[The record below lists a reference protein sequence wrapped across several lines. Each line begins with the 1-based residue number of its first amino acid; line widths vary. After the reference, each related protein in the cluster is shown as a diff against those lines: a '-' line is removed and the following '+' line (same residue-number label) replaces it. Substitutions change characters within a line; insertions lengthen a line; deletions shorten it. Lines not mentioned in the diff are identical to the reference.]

1 MICPYCLD
9 DVSAN
14 SPAHI
19 DCKIE
24 PGTAFPPA
32 YIRSHGREDADD
44 PVVFSVVGSVGQGK
58 TVFLCALFD
67 FLDNHLTDIWPG
79 FFSQVLDQRSLTRL
93 TENRNRLRKGELPPP
108 TQQSFPRPGIFRLKK
123 IPQSA
128 DGSGLRLDDTTVL
141 IYDPPGEAFVTDE
154 NISKLA
160 SFVRGGS
167 CVLFLID
174 LGSLGD
180 SIPDKMTELLDTYLL
195 GMDHL
200 KVERQSQHLIV
211 VYTKSDDMKV
221 SVPEFRTFLEKH
233 PDLRDYL
240 NEQRPPT
247 LSDPVRHLEHIQK
260 VSSLLQEFTK
270 NELGAV
276 RFLNAANDWFR
287 SVSFTAVS
295 SLGAA
300 PEESNGEKKLKVKM
314 SPRGVADPLLY
325 VLAKSFQRKK
335 EQIPVKPWWEQWKE
349 KVGMLMG
356 VVTLLGLV
364 TGVYFYGFYN
374 TDFRRAVVCQ
384 EQRNFQCAIESY
396 SDSIRGSPGYAAA
409 YSGRGWAYFN
419 QGNYQKALEDCDI
432 AVRLQEDLAEALACR
447 GLSYAARQDFE
458 RALADCNNAITLTPE
473 YAEGFVCRASARLGL
488 KKYPDTFKDCEQAIL
503 LKPDLTLAYLTRG
516 RAYAET
522 GKSAQAIK
530 DFSKALSLE
539 PERAEAYEGRGSAY
553 SLIGNHDQAIKDLND
568 AIRLRPKNGSA
579 YIKRGDAYL
588 LSGNHQQAVRDY
600 DKAIEFKSDLSEA
613 YFKRANAHLRENAYV
628 GDSGYQQAI
637 DDFERAIQVKPDFVE
652 AYFKRGDTYRV
663 NNKNYEAIQD
673 YDRAIKL
680 RSDYGIAFYNRGLAH
695 YQKGDYGQATKDYEE
710 AIKLDSS
717 LESGANDNYSDAF
730 YKRGMDFHAKG
741 DNETYKDDD
750 YSHAIE
756 DYTEAIRLKAKSFNA
771 YFKRGLI
778 YLAQQKYDEAI
789 NDYTKAIEIDSK
801 NADAYNKRGE
811 AHSKKNERDLAI
823 RDFRAALAINP
834 YSCLFQ
840 KNLADLEYIISTP
853 D

>member
-9 DVSAN
+9 DVPAN
-14 SPAHI
+14 SPAHK
-19 DCKIE
+19 DCKIA
-24 PGTAFPPA
+24 PGNEFPPA
-32 YIRSHGREDADD
+32 YVRSHGREDADE
-44 PVVFSVVGSVGQGK
+44 PVVFSVVGAVGQGK

-67 FLDNHLTDIWPG
+67 FLDNHLTHIWPG
-79 FFSQVLDQRSLTRL
+79 FFSHVLDQHSLSRL
-93 TENRNRLRKGELPPP
+93 NENRNRLRKGELPPP
-108 TQQSFPRPGIFRLKK
+108 TQQSFPRPGIFRLKN
-123 IPQSA
+123 IPHQSA
-128 DGSGLRLDDTTVL
+128 EGSRLRLDDTTVL
-141 IYDPPGEAFVTDE
+141 IYDPPGEAFVTDQ

-160 SFVRGGS
+160 SFVRHGS

-174 LGSLGD
+174 LASLGD

-200 KVERQSQHLIV
+200 AVERQSQHLIV

-221 SVPEFRTFLEKH
+221 SVPEFRTFLEKQ
-233 PDLRDYL
+233 PELRDYL

-247 LSDPVRHLEHIQK
+247 LADPERHLEHLQK
-260 VSSLLQEFTK
+260 VSSLLQEFTMT
-270 NELGAV
+270 ELRAGK
-276 RFLNAANDWFR
+276 FLNEANDWFC

-335 EQIPVKPWWEQWKE
+335 ERIPVKPWWEQWKE
-349 KVGMLMG
+349 RVGILMG
-356 VVTLLGLV
+356 VVTLLALV
-364 TGVYFYGFYN
+364 TAVYFYGFYN
-374 TDFRRAVVCQ
+374 SDFRRAAACQ
-384 EQRNFQCAIESY
+384 EQKNFPCAIASY
-396 SDSIRGSPGYAAA
+396 SDSIRGSPDYAAA

-419 QGNYQKALEDCDI
+419 QGNYQKAMEDCDI
-432 AVRLQEDLAEALACR
+432 AVRLQEDSAEALACR

-458 RALADCNNAITLTPE
+458 RALADCNKAVTLLPD
-473 YAEGFVCRASARLGL
+473 YAEAFVCRASARLGL
-488 KKYPDTFKDCEQAIL
+488 KKYTDALKDCEQAIL

-530 DFSKALSLE
+530 DFDKALLLE
-539 PERAEAYEGRGSAY
+539 PERAETYEGRGSTY
-553 SLIGNHDQAIKDLND
+553 SLVGNHDQAIKDLHE
-568 AIRLRPKNGSA
+568 AIRLRPQKGST

-588 LSGNHQQAVRDY
+588 LSGNHQQAIRDY

-613 YFKRANAHLRENAYV
+613 YFKRGNAHLHENTYV
-628 GDSGYQQAI
+628 GDKGYQQAI
-637 DDFERAIQVKPDFVE
+637 EDFDRAIQVKPDFVE
-652 AYFKRGDTYRV
+652 AYFKRGDTYRN

-680 RSDYGIAFYNRGLAH
+680 RPEYAVAFYNRGLAH
-695 YQKGDYGQATKDYEE
+695 YQKGDYGQATKDYEQ
-710 AIKLDSS
+710 AIKFDSS
-717 LESGANDNYSDAF
+717 LESRANNNYSDAF

-741 DNETYKDDD
+741 DNESYKDDD
-750 YSHAIE
+750 YSLAIE
-756 DYTEAIRLKAKSFNA
+756 DYTEAIRLNSKSFNA

-789 NDYTKAIEIDSK
+789 NDYTKAIEIDAK
-801 NADAYNKRGE
+801 NADAYNNRGV
-811 AHSKKNERDLAI
+811 AHSKKNERDLAM
-823 RDFRAALAINP
+823 RDYRAALALNP
-834 YSCLFQ
+834 YSTLIQ
-840 KNLADLEYIISTP
+840 KNLAMLQ
-853 D
+853 